1 MKISK
6 ILLALTLLLFFNVL
20 NNNVSAE
27 TLEQEKELPL
37 YEEKPGRGPR
47 MPSSVRFVCQYT
59 SEWIA
64 ILGIDE
70 NEMVR
75 ILLEDDTIIADWLL
89 TSEESKVSISGYRG
103 ELTLKCITEDG
114 RVYKGFL
121 IIY

>member
-1 MKISK
+1 MRISK
-6 ILLALTLLLFFNVL
+6 ILLVFTLFFLNIL

-27 TLEQEKELPL
+27 TLEQQKEVPL
-37 YEEKPGRGPR
+37 YEEKPGKGPR
-47 MPSSVRFVCQYT
+47 MPPSVRFVCQYT

-64 ILGIDE
+64 ILGLDE

-75 ILLEDDTIIADWLL
+75 ISLEDDTMIIADWLL
-89 TSEESKVSISGYRG
+89 TSVEYKVPISGYKG

-121 IIY
+121 IIN